1 MAAAAVAGRAAAA
14 LLVLQR
20 VRVAHAA
27 AAVRVVVVRAG
38 VVAAVLVPDLQC
50 AACAACSQ
58 PDQSGWAWMC
68 GRPRPVLDALV
79 LRPCWCCNAYV

>member
-1 MAAAAVAGRAAAA
+1 MAAAAVAGRAAAAA

-27 AAVRVVVVRAG
+27 ATVRVVVVRAG
-38 VVAAVLVPDLQC
+38 FVAAVLVSDLQC

-58 PDQSGWAWMC
+58 PDQSGC
-68 GRPRPVLDALV
+68 TLYQVQPVLY
-79 LRPCWCCNAYV
+79 RYVVIEKQSV

>member
-1 MAAAAVAGRAAAA
+1 MGRACSSAGSDPKAADPGGPSLKQNMAAAAVAGRAAAAA

-38 VVAAVLVPDLQC
+38 FVAAVLVPALQC

-58 PDQSGWAWMC
+58 LDQSG
-68 GRPRPVLDALV
+68 
-79 LRPCWCCNAYV
+79 

>member
-1 MAAAAVAGRAAAA
+1 MGRACSSAGSDPKAADPGGPSLKQNMADAAVAGRAAAAA

-38 VVAAVLVPDLQC
+38 FVAWAVR
-50 AACAACSQ
+50 AAPPALIQRRSI
-58 PDQSGWAWMC
+58 
-68 GRPRPVLDALV
+68 PVDPA
-79 LRPCWCCNAYV
+79 